1 MVIIYCSASILK
13 DVCTPYENWPNMA
26 GMGRGSGR
34 VDKCYKLSNR
44 GGCGGGWWTDRPPIF
59 HFIPW
64 IGSRSNSDFFPRFI
78 FVAGIILKV
87 IVFLGIS
94 FGWSKKPAKQG
105 NEIKTKNLSQ
115 RTLPAFILCRTFT
128 QRMTNELFP
137 PKNKP
142 PQASVQLGTQRLGK
156 MSNSEIQ
163 WIRTW
168 PDKFFLSKDHEKPL
182 RTLHKFSLK
191 WTTKLHS
198 PE

>member
-1 MVIIYCSASILK
+1 M
-13 DVCTPYENWPNMA
+13 
-26 GMGRGSGR
+26 
-34 VDKCYKLSNR
+34 
-44 GGCGGGWWTDRPPIF
+44 WWTDRPPM
-59 HFIPW
+59 
-64 IGSRSNSDFFPRFI
+64 
-78 FVAGIILKV
+78 

-163 WIRTW
+163 WIRTC
-168 PDKFFLSKDHEKPL
+168 PESTFIT
-182 RTLHKFSLK
+182 RATNFSCQKTMKNLYERY
-191 WTTKLHS
+191 TSFHS
-198 PE
+198 NEQQSYTHQNKR

>member
-13 DVCTPYENWPNMA
+13 DFCTPYENWPNVA
-26 GMGRGSGR
+26 GMGRGGGR

-44 GGCGGGWWTDRPPIF
+44 GGCGGWWTDRPPIF

-64 IGSRSNSDFFPRFI
+64 IGSRSNFDFFPRFI

-94 FGWSKKPAKQG
+94 FGLSKKPAKQG

-137 PKNKP
+137 PKNKT

-163 WIRTW
+163 WIRTC
-168 PDKFFLSKDHEKPL
+168 
-182 RTLHKFSLK
+182 
-191 WTTKLHS
+191 

>member
-13 DVCTPYENWPNMA
+13 DVCTPYENWPNVA
-26 GMGRGSGR
+26 GMGRGGGR

-44 GGCGGGWWTDRPPIF
+44 GVCGGGWWTDRPPIF

-128 QRMTNELFP
+128 QRMTNELFR

-163 WIRTW
+163 WTRTC
-168 PDKFFLSKDHEKPL
+168 
-182 RTLHKFSLK
+182 
-191 WTTKLHS
+191 

>member
-1 MVIIYCSASILK
+1 MVIIYCSASLLK
-13 DVCTPYENWPNMA
+13 DVCTPYENWPNVA
-26 GMGRGSGR
+26 GMGRGGGR
-34 VDKCYKLSNR
+34 VDKCYKLSYR
-44 GGCGGGWWTDRPPIF
+44 GGVWWGVWGGGWWTDRPPIF

-163 WIRTW
+163 WTRTC
-168 PDKFFLSKDHEKPL
+168 
-182 RTLHKFSLK
+182 
-191 WTTKLHS
+191 